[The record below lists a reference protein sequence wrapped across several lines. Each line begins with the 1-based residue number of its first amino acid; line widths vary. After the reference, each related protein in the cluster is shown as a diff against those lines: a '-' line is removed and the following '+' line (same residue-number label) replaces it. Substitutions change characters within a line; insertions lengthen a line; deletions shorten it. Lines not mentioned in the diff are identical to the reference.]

1 MGKKKQIMGE
11 RNNNKNRNKKIFKK
25 RDKKFY
31 EENNDNEDN
40 IPNYNYINNNK
51 QIYINNQNKK
61 REPYSKKSY
70 KNEAQNE
77 SSFGSDFNSSEEEEK
92 EEDYEIENREGENN
106 DDNNKDKS
114 DDIVVI
120 DNSSKEE
127 IDIKKIKLVEKKKIP
142 EKSNNK
148 IKIIPELDKMCSE
161 KEIMEREKSKDI
173 DRLEIDADAFPQ
185 KKALKERM
193 VQKYEWRWNKK
204 LDLSDPKEIR
214 TIKAL
219 KESIEY
225 LIDQCLDNDITK
237 VIKIPTNF
245 DLTPKDIIPFIY
257 DRFVAIYK
265 TIELLSNNDLNIL
278 NDRDL
283 IADICKMVRTVI
295 IFLNL
300 CLDYFNVENAAQEI
314 NNYIKKELQRYLI

>member
-1 MGKKKQIMGE
+1 MQSEME
-11 RNNNKNRNKKIFKK
+11 
-25 RDKKFY
+25 
-31 EENNDNEDN
+31 
-40 IPNYNYINNNK
+40 
-51 QIYINNQNKK
+51 
-61 REPYSKKSY
+61 KSY

-148 IKIIPELDKMCSE
+148 IKITPELDKMCSE

-193 VQKYEWRWNKK
+193 VQKY
-204 LDLSDPKEIR
+204 L
-214 TIKAL
+214 IK
-219 KESIEY
+219 
-225 LIDQCLDNDITK
+225 Q
-237 VIKIPTNF
+237 KINH
-245 DLTPKDIIPFIY
+245 
-257 DRFVAIYK
+257 
-265 TIELLSNNDLNIL
+265 LL
-278 NDRDL
+278 
-283 IADICKMVRTVI
+283 
-295 IFLNL
+295 LNL
-300 CLDYFNVENAAQEI
+300 VVGKL
-314 NNYIKKELQRYLI
+314 